1 MEENKFEIEINPIGG
16 CGVAKAIVRT
26 DKNYQIKRIFYD
38 KSSTEKRF
46 NSNIWET
53 FSNFINKNGLFM
65 TYTSSETFFRQV
77 NFKYS
82 YICLDL
88 NTKYFKI
95 EVI

>member
-1 MEENKFEIEINPIGG
+1 MEENKFEIEINPIGYG
-16 CGVAKAIVRT
+16 IAKAVVRP

-46 NSNIWET
+46 NSNIWKT
-53 FSNFINKNGLFM
+53 FSNNINKNGLFM
-65 TYTSSETFFRQV
+65 TYISSETFFQL
-77 NFKYS
+77 NFEYN

-95 EVI
+95 EISE